1 MHKWTNL
8 TNIHPPSIRS
18 HLELKEELLKLFVGV
33 LGHPIDL
40 TQKWSQAER
49 LWIGLNGGEEYWN
62 IFDKRSRS
70 TDL

>member
-1 MHKWTNL
+1 MNFMHKWTNL

-40 TQKWSQAER
+40 TQK
-49 LWIGLNGGEEYWN
+49 
-62 IFDKRSRS
+62 
-70 TDL
+70 